1 MATLLKLHLENYRK
15 LKSIDI
21 NFDGQSGQIM
31 GKNRIGKTSVLEA
44 IHYLLTDKLL
54 EGASD
59 ITPIK
64 NAEDKRATVV
74 VEGTFMTDMGEITL
88 RKEYKEKW
96 VRARGGSTEE
106 MTGHQTDYFVN
117 GAKQARA
124 KDYFD
129 QITSKFGIP
138 TDFYG
143 LDSYQLAIDPFYLA
157 KTVCGGKDWQKAR
170 KAIIGIVG
178 DVTPEEIFQADQSTL
193 IAKEDLERHQ
203 YDTEEAKKAIR
214 GEIEG
219 YKKDIALSQAVVDE
233 YSAKEDVDSIALEQA
248 KKDSEEAQNQ
258 IVLLKQNSA
267 NPYANDIKELQD
279 KLYEKQ
285 NELYKEQNAMPDRT
299 ALDMASKAMS
309 QTVDEWNK
317 ANRLVGDNRA
327 SLSKAKAT
335 AEGLEAK
342 QAELVNALKELGN
355 EYKGIHVEDTCPTCG
370 QKLPEGMVNEAL
382 ASKRKELTEK
392 AAEIHEKADENKK
405 RIDSCKAE
413 IMALQDDS
421 IRLQANLDNA
431 KKSMDEASVIFDSER
446 RAFDSARPQI
456 DPSLKPSIDSI
467 NAQIAE
473 LKRKTNEAMLHS
485 NSQIAE
491 LNAKKSKAM
500 ETIVKHDEFMNAQKR
515 IKELKEKIN
524 ALGREQ
530 GDAEQRMWAVN
541 EFVKT
546 KLQLLDR
553 HMKEKFGEVRFQ
565 LIKENIKEGSYN
577 EVCVPYIVSPA
588 TGKGTSTSF
597 PNGSKSEQIYTGCK
611 IIEAIRSAMSWQPLP
626 ILFDQGGELDYAS
639 AMKVSQEAGAQ
650 TISVKVGGEYDKP
663 TFEALR

>member
-129 QITSKFGIP
+129 QVTSKFGIP

-279 KLYEKQ
+279 QLYEKQ

-299 ALDMASKAMS
+299 EMDKAGK
-309 QTVDEWNK
+309 E
-317 ANRLVGDNRA
+317 
-327 SLSKAKAT
+327 LSEAT
-335 AEGLEAK
+335 AEWDRANILK
-342 QAELVNALKELGN
+342 TDNATAIVTAQGKLNAYETFQKDYINQLKELGKQFK
-355 EYKGIHVEDTCPTCG
+355 EIHVEDTCPTCG
-370 QKLPEGMVNEAL
+370 QKLPEGKVNEAI
-382 ASKRKELTEK
+382 ASKKQELTER
-392 AAEIHEKADENKK
+392 ATEIHEKADSNKAQ
-405 RIDSCKAE
+405 IDELKKQL
-413 IMALQDDS
+413 MRLQDDS
-421 IRLQANLDNA
+421 IALQNNLDNA
-431 KKSMDEASVIFDSER
+431 DKAEKEARKRFDSER
-446 RAFDSARPQI
+446 KAFESNRPQI
-456 DPSLKPSIDSI
+456 DPTLKPSIEEL
-467 NAQIAE
+467 NAKISE
-473 LKRKTNEAMLHS
+473 LKKKTADAIA
-485 NSQIAE
+485 NSDTQIAE

-577 EVCVPYIVSPA
+577 EVCMPYIVSPA

-639 AMKVSQEAGAQ
+639 TMKVSQEAGAQ